1 MGCFNPYFNTS
12 NSSVVNNF
20 DDKLCTVS
28 AVVNGK
34 DILLVR
40 FLSFFSCVFIV
51 ILVILFTFFLTTL
64 SRINLSTDDNTLAIS
79 RSSFDKSLLS
89 DIRSLFLLLTALRNN
104 LFLMNCKSYEL
115 TFGKSIVRNL
125 DVTLNV

>member
-20 DDKLCTVS
+20 DDKLCTIS

-34 DILLVR
+34 DILLVK
-40 FLSFFSCVFIV
+40 FLSFFLCVFIV
-51 ILVILFTFFLTTL
+51 ALVILFTFFLTTL
-64 SRINLSTDDNTLAIS
+64 SRINLSTDDNTLPVS

-89 DIRSLFLLLTALRNN
+89 DLRSLFLLLTALRNN

>member
-20 DDKLCTVS
+20 DDRLCTVS

-40 FLSFFSCVFIV
+40 FISFFSCVFIV
-51 ILVILFTFFLTTL
+51 ILVILSTFFLTTL

-89 DIRSLFLLLTALRNN
+89 DLLSLFLLLTTLRNN

-115 TFGKSIVRNL
+115 TFGKLIVRNL